1 MKIIKTKLEGV
12 VVVEPKVF
20 GDHRGWF
27 METYSES
34 IFNEAWN

>member
-1 MKIIKTKLEGV
+1 MI
-12 VVVEPKVF
+12 EPKVF

-34 IFNEAWN
+34 KFLKKHGIKFKVCSR